1 MPKIPVTDRSAPIAQ
16 LARDLPLE
24 SVVVAQNGR
33 YETRHIP
40 THREV
45 MPGVAGIRLMKAVA
59 VRRNSQASTA
69 EA

>member
-1 MPKIPVTDRSAPIAQ
+1 
-16 LARDLPLE
+16 
-24 SVVVAQNGR
+24 
-33 YETRHIP
+33 
-40 THREV
+40 